1 MRGAD
6 VIARTLADAGVDVCF
21 TNPGTSEMHLVAAL
35 DHEPRIRGVLTLF
48 EGVASGAADGYAR
61 IADKPAATLLHLG
74 PGHGNAI
81 ANLHNARRACSPLVN
96 IIGDHA
102 RHHRVFDPPLA
113 SDIASL
119 ARPVS
124 SWVGEA
130 AEEKALRETT
140 WEAVA
145 ASYGPPGGVASLIVP
160 ADVAWA
166 DVPEPTG
173 ESGVNFPSPAAVPLE
188 RVTDIGRR
196 LRTAR
201 NPVLFLGA
209 RACREEGLRAA
220 GRIRDA
226 LGIRL
231 VMETFP
237 PRIARGAGRVSATR
251 LQYFAEGAAQDLKD
265 ADMLVLA
272 GSRPPAGFFAYPGKP
287 SSYVPDGAE
296 VVHLAG
302 LDEDAVGALH
312 ALADMLDAPAEPT
325 VNPRAPAPPLAEA
338 AARVTPQS
346 VGTALWRHMPEG
358 TVICDDSTT
367 SGLGVYFL
375 LEQAAPHEWLC
386 LTGGA
391 IGSGMPMGIGAKLA
405 APERKVITLNG
416 DGAGAYTLQAL
427 WTQAREGLDIV
438 NVVFANHSYL
448 ILNVELARLGLAEET
463 GGKARQLLSLEG
475 PRLDWVKLAEG
486 FGVKAWRAETAGAFD
501 KALQRALAEE
511 GPSLIVAELT

>member
-6 VIARTLADAGVDVCF
+6 VIVKTLADAGVEVCF

-61 IADKPAATLLHLG
+61 IADRPAATLLHLG
-74 PGHGNAI
+74 PGHGNAL
-81 ANLHNARRACSPLVN
+81 ANLHNARRAFTPLVN

-102 RHHRVFDPPLA
+102 RHHRSFDPPLA
-113 SDIASL
+113 SDIESL

-124 SWVGEA
+124 CWVGEA
-130 AEEKALRETT
+130 AEEGSVEAVTL
-140 WEAVA
+140 EAVA

-166 DVPEPTG
+166 EVPAPEGPARL
-173 ESGVNFPSPAAVPLE
+173 NFPSPAAVPDGRIAE
-188 RVTDIGRR
+188 AARR
-196 LRTAR
+196 LRAAR
-201 NPVLFLGA
+201 NPVLFLGM
-209 RACREEGLRAA
+209 RACREEGLKAA

-226 LGIRL
+226 IGARV

-237 PRIARGAGRVSATR
+237 ARISRGAGRVAATR

-265 ADMLVLA
+265 ADLMLLA
-272 GSRPPAGFFAYPGKP
+272 GSRAPAGFFAYPGKP

-296 VVHLAG
+296 LMQLAG
-302 LDEDAVGALH
+302 REEDAVAALH
-312 ALADMLDAPAEPT
+312 ALADALGAPAEPR
-325 VNPRAPAPPLAEA
+325 VNPRAPAPPLTDAD
-338 AARVTPQS
+338 ARVTPQA
-346 VGTALWRHMPEG
+346 VGAALWRHMPEG

-391 IGSGMPMGIGAKLA
+391 IGAGMPMGIGAQIA
-405 APERKVITLNG
+405 AGDRKVITLNG

-427 WTQAREGLDIV
+427 WTQAREKLPVV
-438 NVVFANHSYL
+438 NIVFANHSYL
-448 ILNVELARLGLAEET
+448 ILNVELARLGLAGEAGE
-463 GGKARQLLSLEG
+463 KARQLLSLEG

-486 FGVKAWRAETAGAFD
+486 FGVAAFRAETAGAFD
-501 KALQRALAEE
+501 RALQDALAAD
-511 GPSLIVAELT
+511 GPTLIVAELA

>member
-74 PGHGNAI
+74 PGHGNAL
-81 ANLHNARRACSPLVN
+81 ANLHNARRAYSPLVN

-119 ARPVS
+119 AAPVS
-124 SWVGEA
+124 RWVGEA
-130 AEEKALRETT
+130 ADERALRETVL
-140 WEAVA
+140 EAVA

-166 DVPEPTG
+166 DVEEPAG
-173 ESGVNFPSPAAVPLE
+173 QAGLNFPTPASVPEE
-188 RVTDIGRR
+188 RIAELARH
-196 LRTAR
+196 LRKAR
-201 NPVLFLGA
+201 NPVLFLGG
-209 RACREEGLRAA
+209 RACREEGLKAA

-226 LGIRL
+226 LGVRL

-237 PRIARGAGRVSATR
+237 ARISRGAGRVSATR

-265 ADMLVLA
+265 ADLLVLA

-287 SSYVPDGAE
+287 SSYVPEGAQ
-296 VVHLAG
+296 VVRLAG
-302 LDEDAVGALH
+302 LDEDVTGALH
-312 ALADMLDAPAEPT
+312 ALADALDAACEPT
-325 VNPRAPAPPLAEA
+325 VIPPADAPPLTQPDE
-338 AARVTPQS
+338 RVTPQA
-346 VGTALWRHMPEG
+346 VGAALWRRMPEG
-358 TVICDDSTT
+358 TIICDDSTT

-391 IGSGMPMGIGAKLA
+391 IGAGMPMGIGAKLA
-405 APERKVITLNG
+405 APGSKVITLNG

-438 NVVFANHSYL
+438 NIIFANHSYL
-448 ILNVELARLGLAEET
+448 ILNVELARLGLVGET
-463 GGKARQLLSLEG
+463 GEKARSLLSLEG

-501 KALQRALAEE
+501 EALADALAYE
-511 GPSLIVAELT
+511 GPSLIVAELA

>member
-6 VIARTLADAGVDVCF
+6 VIVRTLADAGVDVCF
-21 TNPGTSEMHLVAAL
+21 TNPGTSEMHLVTAL
-35 DHEPRIRGVLTLF
+35 DHEPRIRSVLTLF

-74 PGHGNAI
+74 PGHGNAL
-81 ANLHNARRACSPLVN
+81 ANLHNARRGLSPLIN

-130 AEEKALRETT
+130 VDEQALRETT
-140 WEAVA
+140 LEAVA

-166 DVPEPTG
+166 EVEEPAG
-173 ESGVNFPSPAAVPLE
+173 QVGINFPTPAAVPDQ
-188 RVTDIGRR
+188 RIADIARR
-196 LRTAR
+196 LRAAR
-201 NPVLFLGA
+201 NPVLFLGG
-209 RACREEGLRAA
+209 RACREEGLKAA

-226 LGIRL
+226 MGARL

-237 PRIARGAGRVSATR
+237 ACIARGAGRVSATR

-265 ADMLVLA
+265 ADLLVLA
-272 GSRPPAGFFAYPGKP
+272 GSRPPVGFFAYPGKP
-287 SSYVPDGAE
+287 SRYVPGGAE
-296 VVHLAG
+296 LTRLAG
-302 LDEDAVGALH
+302 LDEDVTGALH
-312 ALADMLDAPAEPT
+312 ALADALDAPVQPT
-325 VNPRAPAPPLAEA
+325 VIAPSSAPPLAQA
-338 AARVTPQS
+338 DDRVTPQA
-346 VGTALWRHMPEG
+346 VGAALWRHMPEG
-358 TVICDDSTT
+358 TIICDDSTT

-391 IGSGMPMGIGAKLA
+391 IGSGLPMGIGAKLA
-405 APERKVITLNG
+405 APDRKVITLNG

-427 WTQAREGLDIV
+427 WTQAREGLPIV
-438 NVVFANHSYL
+438 NIVFANHSYL
-448 ILNVELARLGLAEET
+448 ILNVELARLGLVGET
-463 GGKARQLLSLEG
+463 GEKARKLLSLEG

-486 FGVKAWRAETAGAFD
+486 FGVRGWRAETAGAFD
-501 KALQRALAEE
+501 EALQQALAEE